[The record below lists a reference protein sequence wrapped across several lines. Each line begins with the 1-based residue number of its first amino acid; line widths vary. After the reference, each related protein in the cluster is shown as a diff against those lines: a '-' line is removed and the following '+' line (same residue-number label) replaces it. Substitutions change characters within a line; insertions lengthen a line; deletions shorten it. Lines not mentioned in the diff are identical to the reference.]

1 MGRIDAHLHIWRDP
15 AEYPWLSE
23 ALEPINRE
31 ISVAEARDA
40 SESFGCDRA
49 VLVQAADSEADT
61 DFMLSLAKQH
71 DWIVGVVGW
80 VPLTEPDAARARLRE
95 LSSQPLVGIRALIH
109 DQPDARLLDAE
120 PVRESLRAIAER
132 GLAFD
137 VPDAYPTQLPAAIR
151 LARDLP
157 ELTIVLDHLGKPPSL
172 DPAEWEQQLREF
184 ASFPGTVAKLSGLHH
199 GGVALAE
206 DIQRQVWDIA
216 LDCFGADRLMLGSDF
231 PMPLLGDGVQALAD
245 TAETLLAQLAVSE
258 RTAIET
264 ETASRVYG
272 LAAEPVVAN

>member
-157 ELTIVLDHLGKPPSL
+157 ELTIVLDHLGKPPGSDL
-172 DPAEWEQQLREF
+172 PEWEQQLREF

-206 DIQRQVWDIA
+206 DKQRQVWDIA
-216 LDCFGADRLMLGSDF
+216 LDCFGAERLMLGSDF